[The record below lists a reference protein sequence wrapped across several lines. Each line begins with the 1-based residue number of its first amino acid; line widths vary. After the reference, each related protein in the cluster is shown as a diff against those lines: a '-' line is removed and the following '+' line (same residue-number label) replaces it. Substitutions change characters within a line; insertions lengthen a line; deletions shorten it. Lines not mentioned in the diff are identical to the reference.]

1 MSLDIQTQALIVT
14 NIGYLLTFIA
24 LAIKEIY
31 WLRII
36 LTAAQVLQ
44 LTHAYLVDDPYKG
57 LWTFIFV
64 IINVYQI
71 ILIYLDRRDIPIP
84 EEIIDLYQNI
94 FHTKSNREFLHFWNK
109 GKVCQVEKDTLIH
122 TGDTQADL
130 MLILNG
136 KANVMRDGKNI
147 ASLERG
153 QFIAEISYIT
163 GKPAS
168 ADVIVQDE
176 LIFYTWKRDTLEAL
190 RQSKPGTMG
199 KLDRILTLDMAGK
212 LTRKK

>member
-1 MSLDIQTQALIVT
+1 MIFDVQSQALIVT

-36 LTAAQVLQ
+36 LTLAQVLQ

-57 LWTFIFV
+57 FWTFIFV

-71 ILIYLDRRDIPIP
+71 IILYLDRQNVLIP
-84 EEIIDLYQNI
+84 EEIMDLYKNI
-94 FHTKSNREFLHFWNK
+94 FHTKSNREFLHFWDK
-109 GKVCQVEKDTLIH
+109 GKVCQIEKDTLIK
-122 TGDTQADL
+122 TGDMQSDL

-136 KANVMRDGKNI
+136 KADVMRDGNKI
-147 ASLERG
+147 VSLERG

-163 GKPAS
+163 GMPAS

-176 LIFYTWKRDTLEAL
+176 LIFYTWNRDTLDLL
-190 RQSKPGTMG
+190 RKSKPATMG

-212 LTRKK
+212 LTR